1 MTTLNLKKIH
11 FLEDNF
17 IIYILARSEEIA
29 CMVDVLRII
38 KAAGFLKPKGGF
50 IQLSTTC

>member
-1 MTTLNLKKIH
+1 MTTLNFKNSI

-17 IIYILARSEEIA
+17 IIYSVARSEEIA
-29 CMVDVLRII
+29 YMVDFLRII

-50 IQLSTTC
+50 IQHSTTC